1 MLHFITSSKKV
12 SKNNKHIT
20 KYLCPPT
27 YKIYYKNWTYSL
39 FAYLEPK
46 NYNYFQLPTK

>member
-12 SKNNKHIT
+12 SKNNKDIT

-39 FAYLEPK
+39 FAYLDPSK
-46 NYNYFQLPTK
+46 LQLFSIAN